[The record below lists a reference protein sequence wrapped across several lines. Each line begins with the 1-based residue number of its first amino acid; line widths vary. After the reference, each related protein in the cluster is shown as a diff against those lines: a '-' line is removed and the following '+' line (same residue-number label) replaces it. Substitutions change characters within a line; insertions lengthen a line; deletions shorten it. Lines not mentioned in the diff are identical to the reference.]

1 MVSCINNQINYDFL
15 NTEAN
20 AYETGKHL
28 KMFYFSEG
36 DRKFILQTNNMESY
50 QDYTFVD
57 KEFNGDCVIDT
68 MLIEFEI
75 QNINKDTLKN
85 ISIFSDSVSIVNY
98 NNIGDSIFEILSQEL
113 IYYSNEDIIELKKNV
128 QLKNSNNN
136 ILKTDRLFWN
146 VEKNKILSLDSVII
160 QTDDKIIRGCGFYS
174 DDNFENYK
182 IFNINGVI
190 QIDVD

>member
-20 AYETGKHL
+20 AYEKGKRL

-36 DRKFILQTNNMESY
+36 ERKFILQTNNMESY

-57 KEFNGDCVIDT
+57 KELNGDCVIDT
-68 MLIEFEI
+68 MLIECEI

-98 NNIGDSIFEILSQEL
+98 NNIGDSIFEIFSQEL
-113 IYYSNEDIIELKKNV
+113 IHYSNEDIIELKKNV

-182 IFNINGVI
+182 IFNINGII